1 VKLIIKSIILLLLLS
16 TPCFPFTEQA
26 TTERIIKENRSFIDF
41 LNICITNF
49 GDQGKIDIFKKIYE
63 MHFNGFVAYLQ
74 SDYKRAFNRIYES
87 QYEQE
92 KLCSDMVKNLFLEDA
107 KDILDELAPLVI
119 RSKSSKARLYLTL
132 GYRER
137 TVGRNNYVIGMASN
151 PKLHSYKLYEF
162 IKAIKRARRAKR
174 YGFLALFESQSNEM
188 KLKIYSSLLEKENNE
203 GNPFYTRFLRKSGG
217 SFMDEVNK
225 PYEDYKEN
233 LKNNE
238 SVKNIDASGKA
249 AADETAVIKA
259 SVETYESQI
268 QKRVRFRNEAKLAKL
283 LMFSEFDRASD
294 FMRDYVDDL
303 HYKLITATFDVLSVE
318 NKGTEKKIDYN
329 TFKIHHTDNYS
340 RYFNKSAI
348 DNFVDTLKVQDDLN
362 NEMTDSEKKDGTGE
376 AKMMDKTENV
386 IDKKEMMDRQD
397 KIIQEKKEDPKVK

>member
-1 VKLIIKSIILLLLLS
+1 
-16 TPCFPFTEQA
+16 
-26 TTERIIKENRSFIDF
+26 
-41 LNICITNF
+41 
-49 GDQGKIDIFKKIYE
+49 
-63 MHFNGFVAYLQ
+63 
-74 SDYKRAFNRIYES
+74 
-87 QYEQE
+87 
-92 KLCSDMVKNLFLEDA
+92 
-107 KDILDELAPLVI
+107 
-119 RSKSSKARLYLTL
+119 
-132 GYRER
+132 
-137 TVGRNNYVIGMASN
+137 
-151 PKLHSYKLYEF
+151 
-162 IKAIKRARRAKR
+162 
-174 YGFLALFESQSNEM
+174 
-188 KLKIYSSLLEKENNE
+188 
-203 GNPFYTRFLRKSGG
+203 
-217 SFMDEVNK
+217 MDEVNK